1 MLQCRR
7 NSDRVDNRITG
18 CASFNDWASLASM
31 HATTSRWNVCPAT
44 CLASCHTGAQQ
55 LHDITEHASQVQ
67 CAALCCRVSIPGDT
81 EQSQST
87 TPGRGPAWVMCRC
100 DSVAFTTLRFIQLSH
115 AAYSLDMPLL

>member
-1 MLQCRR
+1 MPQP
-7 NSDRVDNRITG
+7 VDGTCALPLVLPRI
-18 CASFNDWASLASM
+18 A
-31 HATTSRWNVCPAT
+31 
-44 CLASCHTGAQQ
+44 GAQQ

-87 TPGRGPAWVMCRC
+87 TPGRGPARVMCRC